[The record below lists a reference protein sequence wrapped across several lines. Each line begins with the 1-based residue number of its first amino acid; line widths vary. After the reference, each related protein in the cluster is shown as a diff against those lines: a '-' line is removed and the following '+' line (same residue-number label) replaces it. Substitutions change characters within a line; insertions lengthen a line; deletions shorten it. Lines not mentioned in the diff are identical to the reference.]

1 MSVATVTVVVVLAL
15 IGYGLRAA
23 RGSTI
28 LTFTLAVASAGVGVL
43 LTYLVGQVVG
53 AVPGVVAGRAD
64 AMSMLSFGWL
74 LAALLTVFVI
84 ETTLPAV
91 SQIAQWEMSF
101 RVARDIGVR
110 VTDPL
115 LAPRRI
121 THLEDPKIQDEQVR
135 AKGKDGYQL
144 AFGLRVLPN
153 LVSSRLTLFGSAFL
167 VGRMFS
173 WPVAAALAAVTLF
186 MEWHRKRVVEGEV
199 DSWWGQTEGQRKA
212 WYAFDLG
219 MRDAPKELRV
229 FGLPPWLV
237 GRHSTE
243 YLGAMQSIWDARRRG
258 TLQVALVGVLH
269 LGAHAVAILLVGR
282 AALAGTMPL
291 TQVATAVPA
300 ILAVGMSYN
309 GFAAVQ
315 AKRALTAYK
324 SMRHL
329 PQLIAER
336 HPDPALP
343 THSGRPEQD
352 AGQTTRALDGMPRT
366 AIRFEGVSFR
376 YPGSEIDVLSDLDL
390 EIRAG
395 EALAL
400 VGVNGAGKSTLVKL
414 LAGVYPPTTGR
425 IVVDGVDLADLD
437 LRAWQRRI
445 AAIVQDFLRFPLS
458 ATDNVVLGAVEHASD
473 AQAVAMVAQ
482 QAGVATVIE
491 ALPAKWETVLD
502 KTYDGGVDLSGGE
515 WQRVALARALFAV
528 DAGAGVL
535 VLDEPAAALDVRA
548 EAELVERYLDLTSGV
563 TSLIISH
570 RFSVVRDAHRI
581 CVLDDG
587 RIVESGT
594 HKELLA
600 LDGRY
605 AAMFGLQAE
614 RYLTAD
620 EAALTAD
627 EAALTADGAALAADG
642 AEAMTPGSVRDA

>member
-1 MSVATVTVVVVLAL
+1 MSAVTVTVVRVFTL
-15 IGYGLRAA
+15 IGYAYRVA
-23 RGSTI
+23 RGSTVM
-28 LTFTLAVASAGVGVL
+28 TFGLATASAGIGVL

-64 AMSMLSFGWL
+64 AMPFAVFGLMLT
-74 LAALLTVFVI
+74 AMLTVFVV

-91 SQIAQWEMSF
+91 SQVAQWNMSN
-101 RVARDIGVR
+101 RVASDIGVQI
-110 VTDPL
+110 TDPL
-115 LAPRRI
+115 LSPRRI
-121 THLEDPKIQDEQVR
+121 RHLEDPDVQDEQER
-135 AKGKDGYQL
+135 AKGKDGYQVG
-144 AFGLRVLPN
+144 FGLRVLPH

-173 WPVAAALAAVTLF
+173 WWVAAGLAGVTLF
-186 MEWHRKRVVEGEV
+186 MEWHRRRVVESEI
-199 DSWWGQTEGQRKA
+199 DSWWGLTEGARRA
-212 WYAFDLG
+212 SYLFDLG
-219 MRDAPKELRV
+219 MRDAPKEIRV
-229 FGLPPWLV
+229 FGLGPWLAD
-237 GRHSTE
+237 R
-243 YLGAMQSIWDARRRG
+243 YAAQWLDAMRPIWDARRRG
-258 TLQVALVGVLH
+258 TVTAAAVGLLH

-282 AALAGTMPL
+282 AALAGTLPL

-315 AKRALTAYK
+315 AKRALTAYR
-324 SMRHL
+324 SMQNL
-329 PQLIAER
+329 PGLVGKR
-336 HPDPALP
+336 HPERA
-343 THSGRPEQD
+343 TGSGRSV
-352 AGQTTRALDGMPRT
+352 AGLPRT
-366 AIRFEGVSFR
+366 AIRFEDVSFR
-376 YPGSEIDVLSDLDL
+376 YPGSDTDVLSGLDL
-390 EIRAG
+390 EIPAG

-414 LAGVYPPTTGR
+414 LAGVYAPTTGR
-425 IVVDGVDLADLD
+425 ITVDGIDLRDLD
-437 LRAWQRRI
+437 LAGWQRRI

-458 ATDNVVLGAVEHASD
+458 ATDNVVLGAVEHASETD
-473 AQAVAMVAQ
+473 AISKVAKE
-482 QAGVATVIE
+482 AGIGEVLDR
-491 ALPAKWETVLD
+491 LPAGWDTVLD

-581 CVLDDG
+581 CVLEDG

-594 HKELLA
+594 HKELLD

-614 RYLTAD
+614 RYLPV
-620 EAALTAD
+620 ERSIL
-627 EAALTADGAALAADG
+627 
-642 AEAMTPGSVRDA
+642 DA